1 MRATVTSNCENTLV
15 NASGSL
21 ATLASRT
28 TDPSLSSTQT
38 LKVSN
43 ETSMPA

>member
-1 MRATVTSNCENTLV
+1 MRATVTSSCEKNPV

-28 TDPSLSSTQT
+28 TAPSLSSTQT
-38 LKVSN
+38 LEVSN